1 MDIVIVKATIG
12 GEMAGWYAGAAN
24 LALVPGFLGMALLP
38 VILSTVSM
46 ERRQR
51 GIASA
56 AQKASGWIRL
66 GCLALPLVAI
76 AALLSP
82 EITEVVL
89 GEAFGPAAAILPLL
103 LIACAGRVWIA
114 LGTAFLAGLDMAFLA
129 ARFAIAYL
137 IAAPIAVVSGLWIS
151 GPVGAAAGYAI
162 VAWLGVAC
170 FMAVL
175 MTIRTV
181 SIPWLSATRSLA
193 VIVVVTLIG
202 SMLTGEGLV
211 FLASK
216 ALLLF
221 VVAALVFVMTGERSR
236 ADRQMIQRSLHGSNI
251 PPTFEEATSPLV
263 PEPQPEIAK

>member
-1 MDIVIVKATIG
+1 VLAISSLPLFVAAVCLKLIDGMDIVIVKATIG

-151 GPVGAAAGYAI
+151 GPVGAAAGYA
-162 VAWLGVAC
+162 
-170 FMAVL
+170 
-175 MTIRTV
+175 
-181 SIPWLSATRSLA
+181 
-193 VIVVVTLIG
+193 
-202 SMLTGEGLV
+202 MLTGEGLV